1 MPAEEKITEGGRAE
15 RGQKLTRSRASA
27 KAAGSSFE
35 RLIADWLRD
44 HVSEFIDRRVKTGA
58 LDKGDI
64 SNVRLP
70 SGERVVLELKNTTR
84 ATLAGWVQE
93 AQQEAVNDGA
103 ALGIVVHK
111 RHGKG
116 KAEDQYVT
124 MTMRELAVILNAQK
138 A

>member
-1 MPAEEKITEGGRAE
+1 M
-15 RGQKLTRSRASA
+15 TRSRASA

-93 AQQEAVNDGA
+93 AQQEAANDGA

>member
-1 MPAEEKITEGGRAE
+1 MNSGMA
-15 RGQKLTRSRASA
+15 RSRASA
-27 KAAGSSFE
+27 TAAGSSFE

>member
-1 MPAEEKITEGGRAE
+1 MNSGMA
-15 RGQKLTRSRASA
+15 RSRASA

>member
-1 MPAEEKITEGGRAE
+1 MNSGMA
-15 RGQKLTRSRASA
+15 RSRASA

-84 ATLAGWVQE
+84 ATLAGWVQG
-93 AQQEAVNDGA
+93 AQQEAVDDGA